1 MKVRM
6 LTGMAGVGIDWWDGD
21 VVEVTHDEA
30 ERLIKAGQAER
41 YQETEIE
48 TAVVGPTETAAL
60 KFKPRHRRR

>member
-1 MKVRM
+1 MKIRM
-6 LTGMAGVGIDWWDGD
+6 LTGMVGVGIDLWDGD
-21 VVEVTHDEA
+21 VVDMPHDEA

-48 TAVVGPTETAAL
+48 TAEVGPTETAAL